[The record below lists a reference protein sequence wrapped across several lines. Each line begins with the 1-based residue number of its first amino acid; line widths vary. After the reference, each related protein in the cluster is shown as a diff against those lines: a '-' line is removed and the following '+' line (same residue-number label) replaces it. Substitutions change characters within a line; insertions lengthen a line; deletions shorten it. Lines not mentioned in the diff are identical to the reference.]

1 MVNIIH
7 HSPIFVASA
16 VICIVLFGTSLRP
29 VYTVFLHRFMYE
41 AGPSLHIQLCIF
53 RNFALWLEYIT
64 ELSEKMIQIFMVQR
78 IAYLFADLAGV
89 NQAGFR
95 QNLHVVGQ
103 SWLSYLEFFKNIG
116 CATFMV
122 GKHIDNAKSFWIS
135 DRFQTFSGNG
145 IKFFHSLNPPKTFPN
160 VF

>member
-1 MVNIIH
+1 
-7 HSPIFVASA
+7 
-16 VICIVLFGTSLRP
+16 
-29 VYTVFLHRFMYE
+29 
-41 AGPSLHIQLCIF
+41 
-53 RNFALWLEYIT
+53 
-64 ELSEKMIQIFMVQR
+64 MVQH

-160 VF
+160 VFE